1 MNARNLSWTRPR
13 GFTLVEVMIVV
24 AIVTI
29 LMGIALPSYTQYVK
43 RSSREAVQAE
53 LVELSGLQE
62 KIFLNSNAYSS
73 SITGVY
79 NGGSGGG
86 LGVTSGRSKDGRYTL
101 SVSVSGASFTLTAT
115 PVSGSTQAGDGNV
128 SITSTNLRLW
138 GDKAW

>member
-1 MNARNLSWTRPR
+1 
-13 GFTLVEVMIVV
+13 
-24 AIVTI
+24 
-29 LMGIALPSYTQYVK
+29 
-43 RSSREAVQAE
+43 VQAE
-53 LVELSGLQE
+53 LVELSGLQD

-73 SITGVY
+73 SITGAY
-79 NGGSGGG
+79 TGAAAGG
-86 LGVTSGRSKDGRYTL
+86 LGVTGGRSKDGRYTL